1 MAHNRGNRDKEKD
14 KAPREFFTLGEHTL
28 GSRSYRF
35 RYDGRT
41 YQILE
46 KRGEESPEV
55 LLLEE
60 AESQKAYDAWNR
72 IKRPERFAGAN

>member
-1 MAHNRGNRDKEKD
+1 MAQNKPHRENKE

-35 RYDGRT
+35 RYDGKI
-41 YQILE
+41 YHILE
-46 KRGEESPEV
+46 KKGEEEEEV

-60 AESQKAYDAWNR
+60 ADAKTAYDAWNH
-72 IKRPERFAGAN
+72 IKRPERFGMA